1 MQDVTVTDVTC
12 LRIHSV
18 TDNESCSS
26 TYLCPNCVAACIS
39 QLQDFLQHHC
49 PCTCTQTRGKEA
61 HGNNV
66 NADDHE
72 WSI

>member
-26 TYLCPNCVAACIS
+26 TYLCPNCVAACMS
-39 QLQDFLQHHC
+39 QLQDFAQHHC
-49 PCTCTQTRGKEA
+49 PCTCTQTRGKLVA
-61 HGNNV
+61 TMSMLMTV
-66 NADDHE
+66 
-72 WSI
+72 SRRF